1 MHLRIAELHSPF
13 SEPKEA
19 TMKRRINDLQD
30 LLIQDLRINDDFPE
44 PQDPPEPEEP
54 PAPPPV
60 VYVTKVGTN
69 GNDVLH
75 GYGEPDVLIGLGG
88 NDILISRGGDDQLY
102 GGEGN
107 DLLKGGDGADLLIGG
122 DGNDSLHGEE
132 GADVLD
138 GGNGEDWISYQYSA
152 SPWGVVVDLDSG
164 IGHSGD
170 AEGDTYFSI
179 ENVDGSQFHDLLAGT
194 AANNILWAGYGND
207 TVIGRGGD
215 DQLYGYVG
223 NDWLDGGAGADILDG
238 DVGDDW
244 ITYATSSAGVTAN
257 LTTNKGTGGDAQ
269 GDTYV
274 GIENIDGSAFA
285 DTLTGNT
292 ADNNLWGNAGNDVLV
307 GREGNDYLDGGDGHD
322 GLRGGAGAD
331 FLSGGDGV
339 DTIYY
344 QESSAGITAYLTAGL
359 VIGFDAEGFGGDAE
373 GDTYF
378 SIENLVG
385 SHHDDFVLGTVGS
398 NDLVGLG
405 GNDYLDGGAGND
417 RLLGGDGD
425 DMLNG
430 GAGADKLDGG
440 NGTDTISYA
449 SSYWGNPGS
458 GVTVNLGTG
467 KGSGGDAQGDTYIS
481 IENVTGSAHNDF
493 IIGNAVDNVL
503 SGGQGN
509 DTLIGGGG
517 QDKLYANGGH
527 DILTGD
533 GNGAVAADTFGIVVS
548 GWHQGSAT
556 ITDFQQGVDKIDLLG
571 GHGHPHA
578 TLQDFG
584 SDGVLAWGYTDENGL
599 HANALDATDKYF
611 FDTSTDTLYE
621 CSFVND
627 TLVMGDAVATVGA
640 DIARLQTS
648 DFLLV

>member
-1 MHLRIAELHSPF
+1 
-13 SEPKEA
+13 
-19 TMKRRINDLQD
+19 
-30 LLIQDLRINDDFPE
+30 
-44 PQDPPEPEEP
+44 
-54 PAPPPV
+54 V
-60 VYVTKVGTN
+60 
-69 GNDVLH
+69 
-75 GYGEPDVLIGLGG
+75 
-88 NDILISRGGDDQLY
+88 
-102 GGEGN
+102 GEG
-107 DLLKGGDGADLLIGG
+107 
-122 DGNDSLHGEE
+122 
-132 GADVLD
+132 
-138 GGNGEDWISYQYSA
+138 
-152 SPWGVVVDLDSG
+152 
-164 IGHSGD
+164 
-170 AEGDTYFSI
+170 
-179 ENVDGSQFHDLLAGT
+179 
-194 AANNILWAGYGND
+194 
-207 TVIGRGGD
+207 
-215 DQLYGYVG
+215 
-223 NDWLDGGAGADILDG
+223 
-238 DVGDDW
+238 
-244 ITYATSSAGVTAN
+244 
-257 LTTNKGTGGDAQ
+257 
-269 GDTYV
+269 
-274 GIENIDGSAFA
+274 
-285 DTLTGNT
+285 
-292 ADNNLWGNAGNDVLV
+292 
-307 GREGNDYLDGGDGHD
+307 GHD

-331 FLSGGDGV
+331 FLDGGAGV
-339 DTIYY
+339 DTVYY

-373 GDTYF
+373 GDTFYG
-378 SIENLVG
+378 IENLVG

-398 NDLVGLG
+398 NDLVTLG

-425 DMLNG
+425 DQLNG

-440 NGTDTISYA
+440 NGSDWISYS
-449 SSYWGNPGS
+449 SSYWGDTGS
-458 GVTVNLGTG
+458 GVTVNLATG

-503 SGGQGN
+503 GGGQGN

-533 GNGAVAADTFGIVVS
+533 GNGAVAADTFGISVS

-584 SDGVLAWGYTDENGL
+584 SDGVLAWGFTDQNGL

-627 TLVMGDAVATVGA
+627 TLVMGDAIATVGA